1 METEKYFIDK
11 DIKVA
16 CVKASSFPMG
26 IGEAYHKLGATLPAS
41 EQRKFYGISYA
52 DKGGSIIYR
61 AAANELHEGEA
72 EEFGLETFTIK
83 RGEYISEFLEDW
95 KKDET
100 QIGKTFQKLL
110 RDPKIDRKQG
120 YCLEIYPNEKD
131 VRCMVLLD
139 SNLTLSH

>member
-1 METEKYFIDK
+1 MSAPEKYFIEK

-26 IGEAYHKLGATLPAS
+26 VGEAYHKLGGTLPAS
-41 EQRKFYGISYA
+41 DQRKLYGISYP
-52 DKGGSIIYR
+52 DKDGNIIYR

-110 RDPKIDRKQG
+110 RDPRIDREHG
-120 YCLEIYPNEKD
+120 YCLEIYPNAKD

-139 SNLTLSH
+139 SSAN

>member
-11 DIKVA
+11 DIEVA

-52 DKGGSIIYR
+52 DKNGNIIYR
-61 AAANELHEGEA
+61 AAAEELHEGEA
-72 EEFGLETFTIK
+72 EEFGLEPFTIK
-83 RGEYISEFLEDW
+83 HGEYISEFLEDW
-95 KKDET
+95 KKDES

-110 RDPKIDRKQG
+110 RDPRIDKEQG
-120 YCLEIYPNEKD
+120 YCLEIYLNAKD
-131 VRCMVLLD
+131 VWCMVLLN
-139 SNLTLSH
+139 SSTN

>member
-1 METEKYFIDK
+1 MKPEKYSIDR

-52 DKGGSIIYR
+52 DKDGSIIYR

-83 RGEYISEFLEDW
+83 HGEYISEFLEDW

-110 RDPKIDRKQG
+110 RDPRIDKKQG
-120 YCLEIYPNEKD
+120 YCLEIYPNAKD
-131 VRCMVLLD
+131 VQCMVLLD
-139 SNLTLSH
+139 SSTN

>member
-1 METEKYFIDK
+1 MATEKYFIDK

-52 DKGGSIIYR
+52 GKDGNIIYR
-61 AAANELHEGEA
+61 AAANELHDGEA
-72 EEFGLETFTIK
+72 EEFGLETFTI
-83 RGEYISEFLEDW
+83 RQGEYISEFLEDW

-110 RDPKIDRKQG
+110 SDPRINREQG
-120 YCLEIYPNEKD
+120 YCLEIYPNAKD
-131 VRCMVLLD
+131 VRCMVLLASS
-139 SNLTLSH
+139 SN

>member
-1 METEKYFIDK
+1 METEKYFIDN

-52 DKGGSIIYR
+52 DKDGNIIYR

-83 RGEYISEFLEDW
+83 RGEYISEFLKDW

-110 RDPKIDRKQG
+110 HDPRIDREQG
-120 YCLEIYPNEKD
+120 YCLEIYPNAKD

-139 SNLTLSH
+139 SSTN

>member
-1 METEKYFIDK
+1 MATEKYFIDK

-52 DKGGSIIYR
+52 DKDGNIIYR
-61 AAANELHEGEA
+61 AAANELHDGEA
-72 EEFGLETFTIK
+72 EEFGLETFTI
-83 RGEYISEFLEDW
+83 RQGEYISEFLEDW

-100 QIGKTFQKLL
+100 QIGKIFQKLL
-110 RDPKIDRKQG
+110 SDPRINREQG
-120 YCLEIYPNEKD
+120 YCLEIYPNAKD
-131 VRCMVLLD
+131 VRCMVLSVSS
-139 SNLTLSH
+139 SN

>member
-1 METEKYFIDK
+1 
-11 DIKVA
+11 
-16 CVKASSFPMG
+16 MG

-52 DKGGSIIYR
+52 DKDGNIIYR

-83 RGEYISEFLEDW
+83 RGEYISEFLKDW

-110 RDPKIDRKQG
+110 HDPRIDREQG
-120 YCLEIYPNEKD
+120 YCLEIYANAKD

-139 SNLTLSH
+139 SSTN

>member
-41 EQRKFYGISYA
+41 EQRKFYGISYS
-52 DKGGSIIYR
+52 DKDGSIIYR

-139 SNLTLSH
+139 SN

>member
-11 DIKVA
+11 DIRVA

-26 IGEAYHKLGATLPAS
+26 IGEAYHKLGATLPAP

-52 DKGGSIIYR
+52 DKDGNIIYR

-72 EEFGLETFTIK
+72 EEFGLETFK
-83 RGEYISEFLEDW
+83 
-95 KKDET
+95 
-100 QIGKTFQKLL
+100 KLL
-110 RDPKIDRKQG
+110 RDPRIDREQG
-120 YCLEIYPNEKD
+120 YCLEIYPNAKD

-139 SNLTLSH
+139 SSTN